1 MSQLIDQF
9 VQQYKDNLAAYQQL
23 ASAAEQRCRE
33 LLKKNHIPAVISSRA
48 KCPMRLIGKLEKRNA
63 ESRYSTEADIRS
75 NIRDLSGVR
84 IALYFP
90 SQQDDVIRLLQQLFV
105 PLLVKIYDSIPTSD
119 PSPRDSPQA
128 TSEDKESIIT
138 DVPTQHIFR
147 PTGYH
152 AVHLHMAAPTGDS
165 LVRHSPDAE
174 PAVFEIQI
182 TTLLMHAWSEVDHD
196 LAYKCHGE
204 EPSTEETRVL
214 SEINRNI
221 VASEGLLRQLEELV
235 QNRNISRRTN

>member
-9 VQQYKDNLAAYQQL
+9 VHQYRGNLAGYQNL
-23 ASAAEQRCRE
+23 ASAAEQRCRG
-33 LLKKNHIPAVISSRA
+33 LLEENHIPAVISSRA
-48 KCPMRLIGKLEKRNA
+48 KCPTRLREKLEKRNA
-63 ESRYSTEADIRS
+63 ESQYLTEADIRS

-90 SQQDDVIRLLQQLFV
+90 SQQKDVIRLLQQLFV
-105 PLLVKIYDSIPTSD
+105 PLLVKIYNSIPISD
-119 PSPRDSPQA
+119 PSPRDSSQA
-128 TSEDKESIIT
+128 TSEDEESIMT

-152 AVHLHMAAPTGDS
+152 AVHLHMGASAGDS
-165 LVRHSPDAE
+165 LAKHNPVTE

-204 EPSTEETRVL
+204 KPSTEETRVL